1 MFGAAVAGGIKF
13 ACSVPVSLSFGEE
26 FMILMAPTAASPR
39 ASILARRESNP
50 KRRLPEISIEEGNP
64 TPQSYYVVVKQEGN
78 GDGAWHYEALPTA
91 GIEQIARDTERRI
104 VDNLTNRIP
113 GSRTRTSALQVI
125 NDKVRIDHESMVVD
139 HAYRITYR
147 GRNRLF
153 IRNSSG
159 EVEVYR
165 AKG

>member
-1 MFGAAVAGGIKF
+1 LMFGAAVAGGIKF

-26 FMILMAPTAASPR
+26 FMILMAPTATPSR
-39 ASILARRESNP
+39 VSILPRRESNP
-50 KRRLPEISIEEGNP
+50 SRLPEIVIEEGDP
-64 TPQSYYVVVKQEGN
+64 TPQSYVVVKQEDN
-78 GDGAWHYEALPTA
+78 GDGSWCYEALPTA
-91 GIEQIARDTERRI
+91 VIERKARETERRV
-104 VDNLTNRIP
+104 VDSLTRRTP
-113 GSRTRTSALQVI
+113 RSRTRTSPLQVI
-125 NDKVRIDHESMVVD
+125 NGKVKIDHESMVVNC
-139 HAYRITYR
+139 AYRITYR

>member
-1 MFGAAVAGGIKF
+1 MFGVAVAGGIKF
-13 ACSVPVSLSFGEE
+13 ACSVPVSLSFGEK
-26 FMILMAPTAASPR
+26 FMILMAPTGPSPR
-39 ASILARRESNP
+39 VSILARRESNP
-50 KRRLPEISIEEGNP
+50 KSGLPEISIEEGAP
-64 TPQSYYVVVKQEGN
+64 TSQSCYVVVKKEGN
-78 GDGAWHYEALPTA
+78 GDGWHYEALPAA
-91 GIEQIARDTERRI
+91 GIEQIARETERRV

-113 GSRTRTSALQVI
+113 GSRTRTSALQII
-125 NDKVRIDHESMVVD
+125 NGKVRIDHESMVVD

-147 GRNRLF
+147 GCNRLF